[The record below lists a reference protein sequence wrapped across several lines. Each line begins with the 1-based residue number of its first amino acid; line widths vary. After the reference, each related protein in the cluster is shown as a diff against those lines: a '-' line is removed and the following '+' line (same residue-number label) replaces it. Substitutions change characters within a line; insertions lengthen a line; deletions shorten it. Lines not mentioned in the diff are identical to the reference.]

1 MSNVLV
7 VSGSYFPYA
16 TANAVCMKKF
26 EDALKNNGHT
36 VIYCNRKHDLYEPD
50 FHYEH
55 GTYIYTVGKNS
66 DLFFQTIEN
75 LKKIKLPNKMHESF
89 ELSMKGYRLLQKIKN
104 LGKSKEYLRKK
115 AREEYLISYST
126 KIREII
132 LEWKIDLVISVSMPF
147 DSHYAVLMAMQS
159 LKNSYSQRAPK
170 WIAYCIDAYWSKAGI
185 LQKDIPV
192 MKKEELEIF
201 NACDRILFLDTIEN
215 DYIGNEFNELRNKFI
230 SLPLPLF
237 DLKVKQENYFNEGF
251 IRKDGV
257 VEVVYTG
264 TVYDD
269 YRNADACIGVAES
282 FAEEKV
288 RFHFL
293 GKIYPKSLS
302 LFNELKYKIP
312 EQIEIYGKQPYPYA
326 KGSMQNADILLNL
339 ANDNANQIPSKIFEY
354 MMTLKP
360 ILNIYRMDNDVG
372 TDYLKKYPL
381 AFNFDCKENFH
392 EQINALK
399 KWLENIK
406 ERSTSIEELDGIFHD
421 VTSSVVCDKFIELVK
436 QLLDY

>member
-1 MSNVLV
+1 MSNILV

-26 EDALKNNGHT
+26 EDTLKTNGHT
-36 VIYCNRKHDLYEPD
+36 VIYCNRKHDLYEPE
-50 FHYEH
+50 FHNVK
-55 GTYIYTVGKNS
+55 GTDIYTVGKNS
-66 DLFFQTIEN
+66 DLFFQTIDN

-104 LGKSKEYLRKK
+104 FGKSKDFLRKQ
-115 AREEYLISYST
+115 AEEEYLLAYSN

-132 LEWKIDLVISVSMPF
+132 SERKIDLVISVSMPF
-147 DSHYAVLMAMQS
+147 DSHCAVLKAMQS
-159 LKNSYSQRAPK
+159 LKNSSSQVVPK

-185 LQKDIPV
+185 PQKDIPV

-201 NACDRILFLDTIEN
+201 NACDRILFLDTIEK
-215 DYIGNEFNELRNKFI
+215 DYAGKEYDELRSKFI

-237 DLKVKQENYFNEGF
+237 DLKAEQQSYSNNGF

-257 VEVVYTG
+257 SEVVYTG

-269 YRNADACIGVAES
+269 FRNADACIGVAES
-282 FAEEKV
+282 FAGDIV

-302 LFNELKYKIP
+302 LFNKLKNRMP
-312 EQIEIYGKQPYPYA
+312 EQVEIYGSQPYSYA
-326 KGSMQNADILLNL
+326 KGSMQRADILLNL

-381 AFNFDCKENFH
+381 AFNFDCKKNYQ
-392 EQINALK
+392 EQINTLK
-399 KWLENIK
+399 QWFENVK
-406 ERSTSIEELDGIFHD
+406 TRSTSIDELDEIFHN
-421 VTSSVVCDKFIELVK
+421 VTSPVVCDKFIELVK
-436 QLLDY
+436 QILDY

>member
-16 TANAVCMKKF
+16 TANTVCMKKF
-26 EDALKNNGHT
+26 EDALKDNGHI

-50 FHYEH
+50 FHNEQ
-55 GTYIYTVGKNS
+55 GTNIYTVGKNS

-89 ELSMKGYRLLQKIKN
+89 ELSMKGYRIFQKIKN
-104 LGKSKEYLRKK
+104 FGKSKEYLRKQ
-115 AREEYLISYST
+115 AREEYLLTYAN

-132 LEWKIDLVISVSMPF
+132 LERKIDLVISVSMPF
-147 DSHYAVLMAMQS
+147 DSHCAVFMAMQS
-159 LKNSYSQRAPK
+159 LKNSLSQVIPK

-185 LQKDIPV
+185 PQKDIPV

-201 NACDRILFLDTIEN
+201 NACDRILFLDTIEK
-215 DYIGNEFNELRNKFI
+215 DYAGKEYDELRSKFI

-237 DLKVKQENYFNEGF
+237 DVKAEQQNYSNEGF
-251 IRKDGV
+251 IRKDDV
-257 VEVVYTG
+257 FEVVYTG

-269 YRNADACIGVAES
+269 FSNADACIGVAES
-282 FAEEKV
+282 FAGEKI

-293 GKIYPKSLS
+293 GKIYPKSLN
-302 LFNELKYKIP
+302 LFKELKYKMP
-312 EQIEIYGKQPYPYA
+312 EQIEIYGRQSYPYA
-326 KGSMQNADILLNL
+326 KGSMQKADILLNL

-360 ILNIYRMDNDVG
+360 ILNIYRVNNDVG
-372 TDYLKKYPL
+372 TKFLNKYPL
-381 AFNFDCKENFH
+381 AFNFDCNKGFQR
-392 EQINALK
+392 QIGLLK
-399 KWLENIK
+399 KWIK
-406 ERSTSIEELDGIFHD
+406 ETNIHSISIEELNDIYHD
-421 VTSSVVCDKFIELVK
+421 ITTNVVCDKFIKLVNN
-436 QLLDY
+436 LLCL

>member
-26 EDALKNNGHT
+26 EDALKNNGHK

-50 FHYEH
+50 YQNVQ
-55 GTYIYTVGKNS
+55 GTDIYTVGKNS

-75 LKKIKLPNKMHESF
+75 LKKLKLPNKMHESF
-89 ELSMKGYRLLQKIKN
+89 ELSMKGYRLLQKIIN
-104 LGKSKEYLRKK
+104 LGKSKEFLRKK

-126 KIREII
+126 KIKEII
-132 LEWKIDLVISVSMPF
+132 LEWKIDLLISVSMPF
-147 DSHYAVLMAMQS
+147 DSHCAVLMAIQS
-159 LKNSYSQRAPK
+159 LKNASSPVIPK
-170 WIAYCIDAYWSKAGI
+170 WIAYCIDAYWSKAGVHE
-185 LQKDIPV
+185 QDITS
-192 MKKEELEIF
+192 MKEEEMKIF
-201 NACDRILFLDTIEN
+201 ENCDKILFLDTIEK
-215 DYIGNEFNELRNKFI
+215 DYTGKEYDDLRSKFI

-237 DLKVKQENYFNEGF
+237 DLKAKQQNYSNDGF
-251 IRKDGV
+251 IHKDSV
-257 VEVVYTG
+257 SEVVYTG

-269 YRNADACIGVAES
+269 FSNADACIGVAES
-282 FAEEKV
+282 FAGEMV

-302 LFNELKYKIP
+302 LFNKLKYKMP
-312 EQIEIYGKQPYPYA
+312 KQVEIYGKQPYPYA
-326 KGSMQNADILLNL
+326 KGSMQKADVLLNL

-360 ILNIYRMDNDVG
+360 ILNIYRMNNDVG

-381 AFNFDCKENFH
+381 AFNFDCKENFQ

-399 KWLENIK
+399 QWLEDVK
-406 ERSTSIEELDGIFHD
+406 TRSTSLEELDGIFHD

-436 QLLDY
+436 QFLSY